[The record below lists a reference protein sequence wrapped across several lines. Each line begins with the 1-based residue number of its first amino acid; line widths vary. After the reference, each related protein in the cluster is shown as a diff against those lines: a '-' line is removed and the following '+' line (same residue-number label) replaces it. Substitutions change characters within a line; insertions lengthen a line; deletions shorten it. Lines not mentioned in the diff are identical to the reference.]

1 VQNPEYTDLRFE
13 NEALSE
19 FEGLDVDGNRVRR
32 IPRYIV
38 EFRPSYALGP
48 ARLFGAV
55 QYMDERFSDDANNV
69 TLPDYWVFNAGVSID
84 VRNVT
89 VQATGNNLTNTIG
102 LTEGNPRVGQ
112 VVGVERDIFM
122 ARPILG
128 RSGRA
133 SLTYRF

>member
-1 VQNPEYTDLRFE
+1 
-13 NEALSE
+13 
-19 FEGLDVDGNRVRR
+19 
-32 IPRYIV
+32 
-38 EFRPSYALGP
+38 
-48 ARLFGAV
+48 
-55 QYMDERFSDDANNV
+55 
-69 TLPDYWVFNAGVSID
+69 VFNAGVSID